1 MSITVT
7 CPRCGKVGLATGV
20 SRAVHCSR
28 CGARFKVTPPRAAAG
43 SGPASERLG
52 KPGAGFRAYLVLA
65 AVILAALLGWWVLRQ
80 TR

>member
-7 CPRCGKVGLATGV
+7 CPRCGKAGTASGA
-20 SRAVHCSR
+20 SRVVHCSR
-28 CGARFKVTPPRAAAG
+28 CGARFKVTPARVAADT
-43 SGPASERLG
+43 GPACERLG